1 MGKYEPLTRLL
12 RQTSKDELSTS
23 FREIEDVLGF
33 KLPASAREHRPW
45 WANSRTGG
53 HSQAKGWIGAG
64 WETRDIDL
72 RRERVRFVRAR
83 RTERSDQGDIVV
95 DLWEKAQALT
105 GINDRDQLETAA
117 VRALIQ
123 QVAAQQLAR
132 LGGSMPDADSAPR
145 ERRRA

>member
-1 MGKYEPLTRLL
+1 M
-12 RQTSKDELSTS
+12 
-23 FREIEDVLGF
+23 
-33 KLPASAREHRPW
+33 
-45 WANSRTGG
+45 
-53 HSQAKGWIGAG
+53 
-64 WETRDIDL
+64 

>member
-12 RQTSKDELSTS
+12 RQTSDDELNMS
-23 FREIEDVLGF
+23 FREIENILGF

-72 RRERVRFVRAR
+72 RRERARFVRASGVR
-83 RTERSDQGDIVV
+83 QSAQGDGRRE
-95 DLWEKAQALT
+95 LWEKARALT
-105 GINDRDQLETAA
+105 GINDRDQLESAA

-123 QVAAQQLAR
+123 QAAAQQLAR
-132 LGGSMPDADSAPR
+132 LGGSMPDAESAPR
-145 ERRRA
+145 VRRSL